1 MNKKSNQIENE
12 LNQTTKR
19 LDELTEMRDRLNTNL
34 QALQNGFIGG
44 KTPLDALQTEQG
56 KLATLDSSIKVLE
69 VKQSELQTALD
80 DAFANETRQTLLGNL
95 KTIAERA
102 DASFIEY
109 DDLRVKLG
117 ETIAAAIEKI
127 ISKGAEFYG
136 KQREFRAVSNQI
148 EAEEPGF
155 NIAGELSRLG
165 LPEKSYNSAT
175 TEFIH
180 LSPCKFGECVALAE
194 RLVGQ
199 EIQRRQQAIES
210 AASAAERAEIQAAQ
224 KAKRDE
230 EKAILSREFEAERQ
244 RVIQFR
250 IDNGLPAL
258 LPESLDNAVKEVQ
271 TRTADALLRGAKVSG

>member
-1 MNKKSNQIENE
+1 MNAKSNQIENE

-19 LDELTEMRDRLNTNL
+19 LDELTEMRDGINNNL
-34 QALQNGFIGG
+34 QTLQSGFVDG
-44 KTPLDALQTEQG
+44 KASLDNLQTEQS
-56 KLATLDSSIKVLE
+56 KLAALDSSIKVLE
-69 VKQSELQTALD
+69 VKQSELQTALKYD
-80 DAFANETRQTLLGNL
+80 QDAETVKTLLGNL
-95 KTIAERA
+95 KTIAEQS
-102 DASFIEY
+102 DAAFIEY

-117 ETIAAAIEKI
+117 ETIAAAVEKI
-127 ISKGAEFYG
+127 ISKSAEFYG
-136 KQREFRAVSNQI
+136 KQREFRAAGNQI
-148 EAEEPGF
+148 EAKEPGF

-165 LPEKSYNSAT
+165 LPGKSYNSAT

-199 EIQRRQQAIES
+199 EIQRRQQATEQ
-210 AASAAERAEIQAAQ
+210 AAFAAEQAETQAAQ

-271 TRTADALLRGAKVSG
+271 TRKADARLRGATV

>member
-1 MNKKSNQIENE
+1 MNKKSIEIETE

-19 LDELTEMRDRLNTNL
+19 LDELTEMRMRLNNNLQTLQSGFVDGKASLDNL
-34 QALQNGFIGG
+34 QA
-44 KTPLDALQTEQG
+44 EQS
-56 KLATLDSSIKVLE
+56 KLAALDSSIKVLE
-69 VKQSELQTALD
+69 AKQSELQTALKYAQ
-80 DAFANETRQTLLGNL
+80 DAETVRTLLGNL
-95 KTIAERA
+95 KTIAEQS
-102 DASFIEY
+102 DAAFTEY

-117 ETIAAAIEKI
+117 ETIAASVEKI
-127 ISKGAEFYG
+127 ISKSAEFYG
-136 KQREFRAVSNQI
+136 KQKEFRAAGNQI
-148 EAEEPGF
+148 EAKEPGF

-165 LPEKSYNSAT
+165 LPGKSYNSAT

-199 EIQRRQQAIES
+199 EIQRRQQATEQ
-210 AASAAERAEIQAAQ
+210 AAFAAERAETQAAQ

-230 EKAILSREFEAERQ
+230 EKAISAREFEAERQ

-258 LPESLDNAVKEVQ
+258 LPESLDNAVREVQ
-271 TRTADALLRGAKVSG
+271 TRKADAVVRGATV